1 MKNEDTRKRLYT
13 LATVFLGITVQ
24 TIIIFFVW
32 QGYYNN
38 TSVIRKI
45 FVFRGHYFVMGI
57 YWVVLYLFNKGNGSL
72 KVGYFKIGDLI
83 FSQLVSNICANL
95 VFYLELCLL
104 AYGFP
109 SPIRLLQAMVVQNL
123 FNIVWVVLITKGY
136 QQTFPPHQVL
146 LLFGKDS
153 VKEFLPKLEARK
165 DKFTVCE
172 SIKINTEKIKS
183 NPELCQAIKEKMTH
197 YNTVMLWDLPTIMR
211 NEFLKYAYGKGIR
224 IYVMPKI
231 SDIILNGS
239 EQMHFFDSP
248 LLLTRSAPMTFE
260 ERCVKRLMDIILSIV
275 LLVVTSPI
283 MLITAIAIKLNDG
296 GRIFYKQVRCTIG
309 QKKFT
314 IYKFRSMVENAEK
327 DGVARLAARKDSRI
341 TAVGKV
347 IRATRIDE
355 LPQLFNIFMG
365 SMSFVGPRPERPEII
380 KKYTKEIPEFEY
392 RTKVKAGLTGYAQ
405 IFGKY
410 NTSPYDKLKLDIYY
424 VEHFSIRLDIWLII
438 QTIKIIFVPES
449 TEGVREG
456 KETAGKS
463 KQEKK

>member
-13 LATVFLGITVQ
+13 LATVFLGITIQ
-24 TIIIFFVW
+24 TIIVFFVW

-45 FVFRGHYFVMGI
+45 FVFRGHYFVMAI
-57 YWVVLYLFNKGNGSL
+57 YWVVMYLFNKSNGSL
-72 KVGYFKIGDLI
+72 KIGYLKIGDLI

-109 SPIRLLQAMVVQNL
+109 SPVRLLQAMAVQNL
-123 FNIVWVVLITKGY
+123 FNILWVVLITKGY
-136 QQTFPPHQVL
+136 RQTFPPHQVL

-153 VKEFLPKLEARK
+153 VKEFLTKLEGRK
-165 DKFTVCE
+165 DKFTICE
-172 SIKINTEKIKS
+172 SIKFNTEKVKGD
-183 NPELCQAIKEKMTH
+183 PKLCQAIKEKMTH
-197 YNTVMLWDLPTIMR
+197 YNTVMLWDLPTVMR
-211 NEFLKYAYGKGIR
+211 NEFLKFAYGKGIR

-248 LLLTRSAPMTFE
+248 LLLTRSNPMTFE
-260 ERCVKRLMDIILSIV
+260 ERFVKRCMDVALSM
-275 LLVVTSPI
+275 LLLIPASPV
-283 MLITAIAIKLNDG
+283 MLFTAIAIKLYDG
-296 GRIFYKQVRCTIG
+296 GKVFYKQTRCTIG
-309 QKKFT
+309 QKEFY
-314 IYKFRSMVENAEK
+314 IYKFRSMVEDAEK
-327 DGVARLAARKDSRI
+327 DGVARLASQKDSRI
-341 TAVGKV
+341 TPVGKL

-355 LPQLFNIFMG
+355 LPQLFNIIKG
-365 SMSFVGPRPERPEII
+365 DMSFVGPRPERPEII
-380 KKYTKEIPEFEY
+380 KKYIQEIPEFEY

-410 NTSPYDKLKLDIYY
+410 NTSPYDKLKLDVYY
-424 VEHFSIRLDIWLII
+424 VEHFSIRMDIRLMV

-456 KETAGKS
+456 KEK
-463 KQEKK
+463 